1 VEEVARSDLLVAVGD
16 LVEDVVVRPH
26 GPTRA
31 GTDNAA
37 TVVRTRGGS
46 AANVAV
52 FAAAG
57 GAPTRFVGR
66 VGADAAGRAL
76 VEELAAAGVE
86 ARVQRAGRTG
96 TVVVWVDPHGERTMF
111 PDRAAAAEL
120 ADVEPAWVAGAAA
133 VHVSGYALAAPDSAR
148 TVLELAGH
156 AHRDGAL
163 VSVDASS
170 VDLLAGL
177 GPDRFL
183 DLVAR
188 IAPAVYFANADEAA
202 AVAPARV
209 TALGATCVVKHGAGP
224 VEVLRAGAA
233 PVRVPVP
240 PVARVVDTTG
250 AGDAFAAGYLRALL
264 GGADPAAAA
273 AAGTALAARVLG
285 SPGAGVPGG
294 RFAG

>member
-1 VEEVARSDLLVAVGD
+1 MGVAVTGDLLVAIGD

-26 GPTRA
+26 GPVRA

-37 TVVRTRGGS
+37 TVVRIRGGS

-57 GAPTRFVGR
+57 GAPARFVGR

-76 VEELAAAGVE
+76 VEELVAAGVE
-86 ARVQRAGRTG
+86 PRVQRAGRTG
-96 TVVVWVDPHGERTMF
+96 AVVVWVDAAGERTMF

-133 VHVSGYALAAPDSAR
+133 VHVSGYALAAPAGAA
-148 TVLELAGH
+148 TVLDLAGH
-156 AHRDGAL
+156 AHRGGAL

-188 IAPAVYFANADEAA
+188 LAPAVYFANADEAA
-202 AVAPARV
+202 AVAPGLV
-209 TALGATCVVKHGAGP
+209 TALGATCVVKHGADP
-224 VEVLRAGAA
+224 VEVLRAGRA

-240 PVARVVDTTG
+240 PVPRVVDTTG
-250 AGDAFAAGYLRALL
+250 AGDAFAAGLLRAWCA
-264 GGADPAAAA
+264 GADPAVALTEGAA
-273 AAGTALAARVLG
+273 LG
-285 SPGAGVPGG
+285 SAAVQRIGG
-294 RFAG
+294 RP